1 MTLWICATC
10 GVEHADSPEPPAADC
25 AICSDERQW
34 VPRTGQKWTTA
45 EELRAAG
52 IRVELREIEPGLI
65 AVTSDPEVG
74 IGQQSML
81 VKTDAGNLLFDP
93 LGYVDDDA
101 AVRVLEHGPVLA
113 IVASHPHMYGAQVSW
128 SRALGDAPVY
138 VNGADEE
145 WVRRPDDVIRIFRG
159 TLELAPGLEL
169 HTLGGHF
176 PGSTAA
182 LWDAGAEGKGVLLAG
197 DAIFPNPNGTSVSFM
212 RSYPNLLPLS
222 AAVVA
227 RLARQA
233 LGLRFDRLFNNFGR
247 SVPQDAHAVIRASAD
262 RYIAW
267 VRGDHD
273 DLT

>member
-1 MTLWICATC
+1 MTLWICATG
-10 GVEHADSPEPPAADC
+10 GVEHADTSEPAAEC
-25 AICSDERQW
+25 AICSDDRQW

-45 EELRAAG
+45 EELVERG
-52 IRVELREIEPGLI
+52 IRVDLRELEPGLV
-65 AVTSDPEVG
+65 AVRSDPEVG

-81 VKTDAGNLLFDP
+81 VVTPAGNLFFDP
-93 LGYVDDDA
+93 LGYVDEDA
-101 AVRVLEHGPVLA
+101 AARVLEYGPVIA

-128 SRALGDAPVY
+128 SRALDDAPVY
-138 VNGADEE
+138 VNEADAE
-145 WVRRPDDVIRIFRG
+145 WVRRQDGCIRLFRG
-159 TLELAPGLEL
+159 TVELAPGLEL

-182 LWDAGAEGKGVLLAG
+182 LWEAGADGKGVLLAG

-222 AAVVA
+222 AAVVE
-227 RLARQA
+227 RLAAKA

-247 SVPQDAHAVIRASAD
+247 SVPQDAHAVVRASAD

-273 DLT
+273 ELT